1 MSRAEQAKEYFKQG
15 YACSQAVALAF
26 ADLAGVEEN
35 VLVKMTLPF
44 GGGLGRLR
52 LTCGAVS
59 GLATVVGII
68 FAEAERSPENKKQ
81 VYAVVQTLCE
91 KVKRANGSLICGELL
106 AGMKL
111 PVEVGGEAEPRSNE
125 YYKKRA
131 CADIVYDTAR
141 ILEEYLA
148 EQGKL

>member
-1 MSRAEQAKEYFKQG
+1 MSRAEQAKSYFQQG

-26 ADLAGVEEN
+26 ADVCGVDED
-35 VLVKMTLPF
+35 TLSKCTLGF
-44 GGGLGRLR
+44 GGGMGRLR

-59 GLATVVGII
+59 GMVTVIGLVFAT
-68 FAEAERSPENKKQ
+68 ADNSPENKKQ
-81 VYAVVQTLCE
+81 TYAIVQELCA
-91 KVKRANGSLICGELL
+91 KVKAINGSLICGELL

-111 PVEVGGEAEPRSNE
+111 PVEIGGEAEKRTPE

-141 ILEEYLA
+141 VLEEYLTLH
-148 EQGKL
+148 GKI